1 MVACLFEE
9 LDWKK
14 EHSDESVAHDDHD
27 ITSTERGTTS
37 DEKEFFFSKI
47 LVLQVMITDKRGME
61 PCPGFVF

>member
-1 MVACLFEE
+1 MVPCLFEE

-37 DEKEFFFSKI
+37 DEKEFFFFENIS
-47 LVLQVMITDKRGME
+47 TTSYDN
-61 PCPGFVF
+61 